1 MNVYIFCD
9 AVVLNVSKTCRFLH
23 SLTSPPSSQSISF
36 SFTNNAI
43 KNKKMHGKNRWNYTF
58 WWQKKF
64 GDNGGRF
71 QFFKYHN
78 TKEFAA
84 MFFLGRI
91 TITND
96 KPRIHWLH
104 SRSMALFS
112 LFNTYLCLFIYSD
125 VSLLASFPAFCGWW
139 LRLSSNYSVILI
151 SKQLHSMTLITL
163 LCISWFE
170 KLNLAYD
177 L

>member
-9 AVVLNVSKTCRFLH
+9 AVVLNVTKNMQI
-23 SLTSPPSSQSISF
+23 SLFPHLPPPSSQSISL

-43 KNKKMHGKNRWNYTF
+43 KNKKVYEKNRWNYTF
-58 WWQKKF
+58 WWRKKF

-78 TKEFAA
+78 TEEFAA
-84 MFFLGRI
+84 IFFLGRI

-112 LFNTYLCLFIYSD
+112 LFNTYLCLFVYSD
-125 VSLLASFPAFCGWW
+125 VFLLVFFSGLLW
-139 LRLSSNYSVILI
+139 LMV
-151 SKQLHSMTLITL
+151 
-163 LCISWFE
+163 
-170 KLNLAYD
+170 
-177 L
+177 